1 MKTKI
6 FFLFLLAI
14 SLSVF
19 YIPKS
24 VYAQDD
30 MDFEEFMGMMSV
42 NFTNGQLD
50 ELSFQLP
57 WDIRVTGYSYGD
69 FSGDGLNDFVIAVKQ
84 KDVTPDGTVDVY
96 FIKNIG
102 DTTFTVVKK
111 KNYKF
116 YDLTLEVAFIV
127 QYGECFVTNR
137 DKNNWYFTGYKIN
150 DDDSL
155 VQVEKETYPMET
167 IENAGR

>member
-6 FFLFLLAI
+6 FSLILILLSAAI
-14 SLSVF
+14 ICL
-19 YIPKS
+19 PKTIH
-24 VYAQDD
+24 AQDD

-42 NFTNGQLD
+42 NFTDGLLD
-50 ELSFQLP
+50 ELSYQLP

-96 FIKNIG
+96 FLKNVG
-102 DTTFTVVKK
+102 DTTFVVVKK

-116 YDLTLEVAFIV
+116 FDVTLEVAFIV
-127 QYGECFVTNR
+127 QYPRVVISLSLFILSS
-137 DKNNWYFTGYKIN
+137 TGGCVLKSCAN
-150 DDDSL
+150 
-155 VQVEKETYPMET
+155 ERP
-167 IENAGR
+167 ENGLTMNM